1 MSSLYIVWIAMTAD
15 SGRHWGVLW
24 SNFRF
29 LSGFWM
35 CMLTNVGDGWMRI
48 FFVDVDVEYALNDGS
63 SSNLDDD
70 EYTLFI
76 PGMFI
81 YSVRI

>member
-1 MSSLYIVWIAMTAD
+1 
-15 SGRHWGVLW
+15 
-24 SNFRF
+24 
-29 LSGFWM
+29 
-35 CMLTNVGDGWMRI
+35 MRI